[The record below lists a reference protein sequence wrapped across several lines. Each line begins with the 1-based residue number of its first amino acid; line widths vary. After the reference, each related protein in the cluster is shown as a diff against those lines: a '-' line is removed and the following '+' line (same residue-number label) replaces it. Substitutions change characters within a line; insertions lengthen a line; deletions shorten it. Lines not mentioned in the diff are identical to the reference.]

1 MNGKYAIVL
10 KSQMGLKRGFIT
22 LMVSDKIVE
31 GILECLGNENHFKG
45 KVINSNKMQVEG
57 MLNTP
62 LGEVPFMIAGRI
74 EDNMMTAT
82 FNVKNEKYELLGLK
96 LSDKEGK

>member
-22 LMVSDKIVE
+22 LQVSGKTVE

-45 KVINSNKMQVEG
+45 KVISNNKIQVEG

-62 LGEVPFMIAGRI
+62 LGETPFIVAGRI
-74 EDNMMTAT
+74 EDNMLTGT
-82 FNVKNEKYELLGLK
+82 FNVKTEEYELLGLR